1 MFFTNMSYKTMA
13 NDGGSHVDIYYE
25 VDLKNNKVIKKQD
38 TYKGF
43 EVKVSEK
50 ILRTYA
56 INDYQK
62 NKIKNIFDKIIE
74 EKDKE
79 NDSSNTDY
87 IAYYFLKTKDGL
99 DIKTNNYDLINEFED
114 MFEKSDVNYIKYT
127 FITDMADK
135 TMRDDG
141 GSHTDIYYEV
151 NLRNNV
157 VVKKQDEYKGFE
169 VKVSEKI
176 LRTYA
181 INDYQKNKIKN
192 IFDKIIEEKDKEIDY
207 SKIDRMPYTLKTSD
221 GLNVKTYNDD
231 LINQFEM
238 FFK

>member
-1 MFFTNMSYKTMA
+1 MNKREKIILIVLGVLVVICLVVFFLFNNDNKNNSNNDNKNNLVLDGEYVFVTNMSYKTMA
-13 NDGGSHVDIYYE
+13 NDGGNHV
-25 VDLKNNKVIKKQD
+25 
-38 TYKGF
+38 
-43 EVKVSEK
+43 
-50 ILRTYA
+50 
-56 INDYQK
+56 
-62 NKIKNIFDKIIE
+62 
-74 EKDKE
+74 
-79 NDSSNTDY
+79 
-87 IAYYFLKTKDGL
+87 
-99 DIKTNNYDLINEFED
+99 
-114 MFEKSDVNYIKYT
+114 
-127 FITDMADK
+127 
-135 TMRDDG
+135 
-141 GSHTDIYYEV
+141 DIYYEV

-169 VKVSEKI
+169 GKVSEKI